1 MPRISPE
8 SANGEGCLAIALLV
22 AIAIVIMVVI
32 GLNAEPENEAAG
44 TIPSNQ
50 LAN

>member
-1 MPRISPE
+1 MPRNLPE

-22 AIAIVIMVVI
+22 AITIVIMVVI

-44 TIPSNQ
+44 IIPANQ